1 VLRTSNATPGRERQG
16 NATAPTERAWEKQL
30 LNYALAAGAA
40 AVGLLSGPGL
50 AEAEVIYTPAKI
62 SVTSPHGLV
71 LDLNHDGTNDFFLG
85 FKGSSYISSL
95 WVNGLNSG
103 NQVAELNSSPVAL
116 PRGIRI
122 GPEWKFGKSAA
133 MAVDSYGY
141 LRGAWAYVTH
151 HCLGLKF
158 NVNGQDYYGWAEF
171 SVIRSGVL
179 IKATL
184 EGYAYNNVPGQ
195 TILTGQTSGNL
206 AASRFDRAPA
216 TSSARPR
223 PATLGLLALGTLGL
237 DLWRREDPSAAGGE

>member
-1 VLRTSNATPGRERQG
+1 MLRTSKAARKREKQSNASTR
-16 NATAPTERAWEKQL
+16 TERASEKQL
-30 LNYALAAGAA
+30 LNYALAAGTASAA
-40 AVGLLSGPGL
+40 LFGGPGI
-50 AEAEVIYTPAKI
+50 AEAEVVYTPANI

-71 LDLNHDGTNDFFLG
+71 IDLNHDGTNDFFLG
-85 FKGSSYISSL
+85 FKGASYVSSL
-95 WVNGLNSG
+95 RVNGLNSG

-116 PRGIRI
+116 PRGIEI

-141 LRGAWAYVTH
+141 LRGAWAYITH

-171 SVIRSGVL
+171 SVVRSGVL

-195 TILTGQTSGNL
+195 AILTGQTSGNL
-206 AASRFDRAPA
+206 ATSRFDRAPA
-216 TSSARPR
+216 IGAAR
-223 PATLGLLALGTLGL
+223 PATLGLLALGSLGL
-237 DLWRREDPSAAGGE
+237 DLWRRKNPSAARGE